1 MGRRSRSASIRLKTT
16 SRPTQYWPPSTE
28 RMHRSNNSVADSF
41 STTPRAP
48 SWMAWATSAFS
59 IAAAS
64 TTVRVLD
71 TGPISRRASSPVWRG
86 MFRSSRSKSG
96 LSRRTP
102 LTASIP
108 SPASPM
114 TRRSGSTSSSFRR
127 PWRRIGW
134 SSASRRRTV
143 SGLLSI
149 NFLVAVSLL
158 RKSDLKARA
167 VTRNGFD
174 RQLTSDGPYAL
185 FEHQRAAGRLE
196 LSLGETPGKLKA
208 STVILDHQLPQ
219 AALSREADQHAA
231 RVAMLADVHQRLLQ
245 DARQLVHQVSRQ
257 SDLPDVGDEPGANTG
272 VAAKLV
278 NNQGQAIREL
288 PAVQLERFHALD
300 QVAHVQYL
308 LPQATVDAPESIGHA
323 GGVARSLTVGC
334 GDFHFNADEGLDDPV
349 VEFARDPGPLHRHGA
364 GTQAAQTV
372 DAVNRRRQPLG
383 QIMKQTHL

>member
-16 SRPTQYWPPSTE
+16 SRPTQYWPRMTA

-48 SWMAWATSAFS
+48 NWMASATCAFS
-59 IAAAS
+59 IAAAAS
-64 TTVRVLD
+64 TTVRVVD
-71 TGPISRRASSPVWRG
+71 GPISRRASSHVCRG

-96 LSRRTP
+96 LSRCTP
-102 LTASIP
+102 LTASMP

-134 SSASRRRTV
+134 SSASRMRTV

-149 NFLVAVSLL
+149 NFLVAVSL

-174 RQLTSDGPYAL
+174 RQLASDGPYAF
-185 FEHQRAAGRLE
+185 FEHQGAAGRLE

-245 DARQLVHQVSRQ
+245 DARQPVHQVSRQ

-288 PAVQLERFHALD
+288 PAVQLERVHALD

-372 DAVNRRRQPLG
+372 DAVNRRRQLLG
-383 QIMKQTHL
+383 QIM